1 MSAYQQRQLAQLAT
15 GSEFAACRGKRGT
28 PEDRMCRCGMHRRE
42 TAEHVILECPLYT
55 VQRPPVD
62 EAMRDLE
69 STVKSTFDYAMS
81 REEALRWAVDDMS
94 PGWVIDGE
102 STACGLGDLRGA
114 VLEMHRRVR
123 VVRYNTRKA
132 RPAAGPGGAL

>member
-1 MSAYQQRQLAQLAT
+1 
-15 GSEFAACRGKRGT
+15 
-28 PEDRMCRCGMHRRE
+28 MCRCGMHRRE
-42 TAEHVILECPLYT
+42 TAEHVILECPLYA

-62 EAMRDLE
+62 EAMRSLE
-69 STVKSTFDYAMS
+69 STVKSTFDYAMT

-94 PGWVIDGE
+94 PGGVIDGE

-114 VLEMHRRVR
+114 VLEMHRQVR
-123 VVRYNTRKA
+123 VVRYNTNKA

>member
-1 MSAYQQRQLAQLAT
+1 
-15 GSEFAACRGKRGT
+15 
-28 PEDRMCRCGMHRRE
+28 MCRCGMHRRE
-42 TAEHVILECPLYT
+42 TAEHVILECPLYA

-62 EAMRDLE
+62 EAMRSLE
-69 STVKSTFDYAMS
+69 NTVKSTFDYAMS

-114 VLEMHRRVR
+114 VLEMHRQVR
-123 VVRYNTRKA
+123 VVRYNTSKA